1 MSGHEGEFQD
11 ALEYVFNEY
20 NEKKDG
26 QMTRKDFF
34 TFLWELK
41 QAAKQS
47 INQGQMLDC
56 WLATSNKKETITFDD
71 FKEGLEICYEYQ
83 FFATKNGARPA
94 VFRPDAL
101 LEEKD
106 DPKSYDTVKFQQS
119 LGVAAFEQIL
129 SQEKKPPARPMTM
142 YGQAKPKDNKYAN
155 TGTPEVPYV
164 PRRMAA
170 AGGSGSYAS
179 SAAGPAEKK
188 EAPVVNSFGF
198 KVRVSQLQQERD
210 MKKQETQKKV
220 DAIMASRFQEER
232 KRREDERK
240 AKEEEMLKQ
249 RSAEASALVSE
260 PAWMK
265 ALKTKPAGS
274 RY

>member
-1 MSGHEGEFQD
+1 
-11 ALEYVFNEY
+11 
-20 NEKKDG
+20 
-26 QMTRKDFF
+26 
-34 TFLWELK
+34 
-41 QAAKQS
+41 
-47 INQGQMLDC
+47 MLDC
-56 WLATSNKKETITFDD
+56 WLATSNKKETITFSD
-71 FKEGLEICYEYQ
+71 FEEGLQICYEYQ

-101 LEEKD
+101 LDEKE
-106 DPKSYDTVKFQQS
+106 DPKSYDTVKFQSS

-142 YGQAKPKDNKYAN
+142 YGQAKPKDSKYAN

-170 AGGSGSYAS
+170 AAGGSGAYAS
-179 SAAGPAEKK
+179 SFASSASKSAGPADKRD
-188 EAPVVNSFGF
+188 APVVNNFGF

-220 DAIMASRFQEER
+220 DAIMANRFQEER
-232 KRREDERK
+232 KRREEERK